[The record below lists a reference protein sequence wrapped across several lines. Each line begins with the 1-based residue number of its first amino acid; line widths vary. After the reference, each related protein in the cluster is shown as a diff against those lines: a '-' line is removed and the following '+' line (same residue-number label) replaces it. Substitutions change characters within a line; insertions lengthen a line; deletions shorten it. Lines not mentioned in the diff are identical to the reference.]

1 MESNEFGSLL
11 IDLWRDLQQPDVFW
25 QTAAL
30 IVCLGIGWL
39 ADRAVRGGAAKSDD
53 EGLRALGRRG
63 LRRLTF
69 PLVSLIAV
77 LVARAILAR
86 WEHIHLLT
94 AAIPLLISLAVIR
107 IVFFVLRHNFGRAS
121 WLGSFERSFALLAWL
136 VVALYVTGLLAPLID
151 ALESV
156 GFSVGHQKLNLW
168 MILQGVGAVLSALLV
183 ALWIGGIVEARLMAA
198 QGMDDNLRLVL
209 SRISR
214 TLLIVLAVLIGL
226 PAVGIDLT
234 MLSVFGGALGVGL
247 GFGLQKIAANYIS
260 GFIILLDRS
269 LRIGDVIS
277 VDGHKGQVT
286 KITTRY
292 TVLKGL
298 TGIESIVPNEVLVGS
313 VVQNESYT
321 DPKVRVA
328 LPVQVG
334 YGCDLERALAILVEV
349 ALAQPRVLRDPAPGA
364 LVLAF
369 ADSGIN
375 LELGFWIGDPA
386 LGVGSVRS
394 DINLAIWKAF
404 RAEGIEIPFPQREIR
419 ILGETAG
426 TDSGGATGLS
436 RIKP

>member
-11 IDLWRDLQQPDVFW
+11 VDLWRDLQQPDVLW
-25 QTAAL
+25 QAAAL
-30 IVCLGIGWL
+30 GVCLALGWL
-39 ADRAVRGGAAKSDD
+39 TDRIVRGAARTER
-53 EGLRALGRRG
+53 EGLRELGRRG

-69 PLVSLIAV
+69 PLASLFAV
-77 LVARAILAR
+77 LIVRAILAR
-86 WEHIHLLT
+86 FQHVHLLSV
-94 AAIPLLISLAVIR
+94 AIPLLVSFAVIR
-107 IVFFVLRHNFGRAS
+107 IVFFVLRHSFGRAS
-121 WLGSFERSFALLAWL
+121 WLGSFERSFALLAWF
-136 VVALYVTGLLAPLID
+136 VVALYITGLLPPLIE
-151 ALESV
+151 ALEGV
-156 GFSVGHQKLNLW
+156 GFAVGHQKLNLW
-168 MILQGVGAVLSALLV
+168 MILQGVGAVLTTLLV
-183 ALWIGGIVEARLMAA
+183 ALWIGGIVDARLLAA
-198 QGMDDNLRLVL
+198 QGLDDNLRLVL

-214 TLLIVLAVLIGL
+214 TLLMVLAVLIGL

-321 DPKVRVA
+321 DPRVRIA

-334 YGCDLERALAILVEV
+334 YGTDLERALAILIEC
-349 ALAQPRVLRDPAPGA
+349 ALAQPRVLRDPAPSA
-364 LVLAF
+364 LVLTF
-369 ADSGIN
+369 GESGID
-375 LELGFWIGDPA
+375 LELGFWIADPA
-386 LGVGSVRS
+386 VGVGPVRS

-404 RAEGIEIPFPQREIR
+404 RAEGIEIPFPQREVR
-419 ILGETAG
+419 ILGGLG
-426 TDSGGATGLS
+426 T
-436 RIKP
+436 